1 MKQTSTK
8 LPISLALL
16 TCIVCAFGFSLVAL
30 WVSDHQVRH
39 FDQEIISVIG
49 QLESPAMTRVMKF
62 FTMIGSGIPVVIIVL
77 ITMFV
82 LYRVL
87 GHRRELLFLAAGV
100 LGSVMLNTILKVLF
114 QRARPEI
121 HRIIEENGYSF
132 PSGHS
137 MTVFSMYAA
146 LTFLVWTHVPSR
158 LGRILLIVLS
168 SLLIVAIG
176 TSRIYLG
183 VHYPSDVVGGYFM
196 SGCWMAAC
204 IWFYQ
209 RYEERRMLSLRSK
222 SQHNGLHK

>member
-1 MKQTSTK
+1 MKQTPTK

-16 TCIVCAFGFSLVAL
+16 TCIVCALGFGLIAL
-30 WVSDHQVRH
+30 WVSDHQIRY
-39 FDQEIISVIG
+39 FDQKIITAIR
-49 QLESPAMTRVMKF
+49 QLESPAMTRLMKF
-62 FTMIGSGIPVVIIVL
+62 FTMIGSGIPVVIIIL
-77 ITMFV
+77 IAMFV

-87 GHRRELLFLAAGV
+87 GHRRELLFLAVGV
-100 LGSVMLNTILKVLF
+100 LGSVMLNTILKLLF

-121 HRIIEENGYSF
+121 NRIIEENGYSF

-137 MTVFSMYAA
+137 MTAFSMYAA
-146 LTFLVWTHVPSR
+146 LTFLVWKHVPSR

-209 RYEERRMLSLRSK
+209 RYEERRMLPLRSK
-222 SQHNGLHK
+222 STA